1 MKAPRFLIALLILA
15 TAGIPAFA
23 QEAVEWRH
31 PDFKPEFALFT
42 ESEAYTRETWTAL
55 PPLEQARVLQAAR
68 QPAAERLAA
77 MTAYYD
83 AAMLPW
89 NTQQMNGY
97 AAGVKDADT
106 AAVKLWLGQAKAD
119 AFKKKLLV
127 TRALIKKAAAEGLDA
142 EDRAA
147 LEPYL
152 KPEAIADLGALR
164 AAASLQRQ
172 AAVTANP
179 EKNEIPK
186 GAVNATL
193 QGVTSQLGGSVSGNL
208 AKAFDGS
215 AAAGGAVPLP
225 GAAGRYE
232 IPKGAAKA
240 AVAGSAAQTG
250 ALVNK
255 SAGAALAQRGP
266 AVPTVKSSVPAP
278 LPGAAAQKKSTAWT
292 SDAYGV
298 TVQVAGRP
306 EPLTFRKARDAEA
319 AIRQLPDGSISRIT
333 LYGHGSPGM
342 QTVGDDAYDPD
353 SAAAMLKGKMARGGV
368 LQFSGC
374 NTASIGGAS
383 ANPAVGISMAA
394 RRLLYF
400 SLPYFQD
407 RMDGVP
413 AAQAREQWEKSWNAD
428 LSRDTS
434 LQLRGTVVCGYR
446 TFGLV
451 PGRLPG
457 LTRLLGNQ
465 EATTP
470 GYVAGKKVCYRD
482 GREVPEP

>member
-1 MKAPRFLIALLILA
+1 MKAPRSLIALLILA
-15 TAGIPAFA
+15 LAGGAAFA
-23 QEAVEWRH
+23 QEAVEWKH
-31 PDFKPEFALFT
+31 PDFRPEFALFT

-55 PPLEQARVLQAAR
+55 PPLEQARLLSEAR
-68 QPAAERLAA
+68 KPAGERLAA
-77 MTAYYD
+77 MTAYYET
-83 AAMLPW
+83 AMKPW
-89 NTQQMNGY
+89 NTPELNGY
-97 AAGVKDADT
+97 AAGVKDTDT
-106 AAVKLWLGQAKAD
+106 AAVKLWLGQTKAE
-119 AFKKKLLV
+119 AFKKKLSV
-127 TRALIKKAAAEGLDA
+127 TRAMIKKAAAEGLDA

-152 KPEAIADLGALR
+152 TAEAIADLGALR
-164 AAASLQRQ
+164 AAAWLQRQ
-172 AAVTANP
+172 AAINTDPARNQ
-179 EKNEIPK
+179 IPK
-186 GAVNATL
+186 GAVNTTL
-193 QGVTSQLGGSVSGNL
+193 QGVTAGLGGSVSGNL

-215 AAAGGAVPLP
+215 TAAGDITPLP
-225 GAAGRYE
+225 EAAGRNDT
-232 IPKGAAKA
+232 PRGAANA
-240 AVAGSAAQTG
+240 AASGLAGQTG
-250 ALVNK
+250 AANK

-266 AVPTVKSSVPAP
+266 VTPEVKSSVPAP
-278 LPGAAAQKKSTAWT
+278 LPGAAAPEKSTAWT
-292 SDAYGV
+292 SDAYGI
-298 TVQVAGRP
+298 TLQVAGRP

-353 SAAAMLKGKMARGGV
+353 SAAAMLRGKMARGGV
-368 LQFSGC
+368 VQFSGC

-383 ANPAVGISMAA
+383 VNPAVGISMAA

-413 AAQAREQWEKSWNAD
+413 SAQAREQWEKTWNAD

-434 LQLRGTVVCGYR
+434 LQMRGTVVCGYR

-457 LTRLLGNQ
+457 LTRLMGNQ

>member
-1 MKAPRFLIALLILA
+1 
-15 TAGIPAFA
+15 T
-23 QEAVEWRH
+23 
-31 PDFKPEFALFT
+31 
-42 ESEAYTRETWTAL
+42 
-55 PPLEQARVLQAAR
+55 
-68 QPAAERLAA
+68 
-77 MTAYYD
+77 
-83 AAMLPW
+83 
-89 NTQQMNGY
+89 
-97 AAGVKDADT
+97 
-106 AAVKLWLGQAKAD
+106 
-119 AFKKKLLV
+119 
-127 TRALIKKAAAEGLDA
+127 
-142 EDRAA
+142 
-147 LEPYL
+147 
-152 KPEAIADLGALR
+152 
-164 AAASLQRQ
+164 
-172 AAVTANP
+172 
-179 EKNEIPK
+179 
-186 GAVNATL
+186 
-193 QGVTSQLGGSVSGNL
+193 
-208 AKAFDGS
+208 
-215 AAAGGAVPLP
+215 
-225 GAAGRYE
+225 GR
-232 IPKGAAKA
+232 
-240 AVAGSAAQTG
+240 TG
-250 ALVNK
+250 ALANK
-255 SAGAALAQRGP
+255 SAGAASPQRIP
-266 AVPTVKSSVPAP
+266 ATPAVKSSVPAP
-278 LPGAAAQKKSTAWT
+278 LPGTAAQKKSTAWT
-292 SDAYGV
+292 SDAYGI

-368 LQFSGC
+368 VQFSGC

-383 ANPAVGISMAA
+383 VNPAVGISMAA

-413 AAQAREQWEKSWNAD
+413 AAQAREQWEKTWNAD

-434 LQLRGTVVCGYR
+434 LQMRGTVVCGYR

-457 LTRLLGNQ
+457 LTRLMGNQ

>member
-1 MKAPRFLIALLILA
+1 MKAPRFLLALFILA
-15 TAGIPAFA
+15 LAGGPAFA
-23 QEAVEWRH
+23 QEAVEWKR
-31 PDFKPEFALFT
+31 PDFRPEFALFT

-55 PPLEQARVLQAAR
+55 PPLEQARILGEAR
-68 QPAAERLAA
+68 QPAGERLAA
-77 MTAYYD
+77 MTVYYE
-83 AAMLPW
+83 AAMKPW
-89 NTQQMNGY
+89 NTPELNGY
-97 AAGVKDADT
+97 AAGVKDTDT
-106 AAVKLWLGQAKAD
+106 AAVKLWLGQAKAE
-119 AFKKKLLV
+119 AFKKKLSV
-127 TRALIKKAAAEGLDA
+127 TRAMLKKAAATGLDA
-142 EDRAA
+142 EDRTA

-152 KPEAIADLGALR
+152 TPEAITDLGALR

-172 AAVTANP
+172 AAVNADPAGKET
-179 EKNEIPK
+179 PK

-193 QGVTSQLGGSVSGNL
+193 QGVTGQLGNSVSGNL

-215 AAAGGAVPLP
+215 TASGDVTPVQ
-225 GAAGRYE
+225 AAGRSDL
-232 IPKGAAKA
+232 PRGTANA
-240 AVAGSAAQTG
+240 AVTAQTG
-250 ALVNK
+250 AANK
-255 SAGAALAQRGP
+255 SAGAAPAPRVSTPP
-266 AVPTVKSSVPAP
+266 AVKSTIPAP
-278 LPGAAAQKKSTAWT
+278 PPGTPAQKQSTAWT
-292 SDAYGV
+292 SDAYGI

-353 SAAAMLKGKMARGGV
+353 SAAAMLRGKMARGGV
-368 LQFSGC
+368 VQFSGC

-383 ANPAVGISMAA
+383 VNPAVGISMAA

-413 AAQAREQWEKSWNAD
+413 AAQAREQWEKTWNAD

-434 LQLRGTVVCGYR
+434 LQMRGTVVCGYR